1 MLKSITEAHIQT
13 AVSLVL
19 IQRSQ
24 EQTVAVIKPDVM
36 DKKYEIMKSIEEAG
50 IVVQAEKTVT
60 LTQDEAGS
68 FYDDHK
74 NKEFYGDLCS
84 YMARFVLYDD
94 KKYKNILSVI
104 VQAIIS

>member
-1 MLKSITEAHIQT
+1 MLKSTEAHIQT
-13 AVSLVL
+13 SVSLVL
-19 IQRSQ
+19 IQRLQ

-36 DKKYEIMKSIEEAG
+36 DKKDEIMKSIEEAG